1 MKTNLMGH
9 CPQTDGFDQ
18 IATRRDIGIWRSIM
32 SSPVFDMARRP
43 EMIRG
48 LPQDGK
54 PHAYNTRS
62 NSAGAIP
69 AAVMTPNPART
80 VSPRVVEPLPGG

>member
-1 MKTNLMGH
+1 MNADPERKNYGSDTVLRE
-9 CPQTDGFDQ
+9 
-18 IATRRDIGIWRSIM
+18 ISEISRSIM

-43 EMIRG
+43 KMIRG